1 MDPRQ
6 PVYKHIPN
14 LLTLLN
20 LCSGFLSIVFIFYR
34 NLEAA
39 ALFIVIASLFDFL
52 DGLAARLLN
61 ATSEAGKVLDSIAD
75 IVSFGVAP
83 AALIFMIIEF
93 SLVHSNPDFSF
104 STATFTDRLLLFT
117 SVVLLIT
124 SALRLAV
131 FTSRKDSTIFNGLPT
146 PANALFV
153 AGLTLILT
161 DPGTEQ
167 ITEWIIKLYLLIP
180 VILLLSFLMISNIRF
195 ISFKFRQFGFQ
206 QNKLRYIFIAFS
218 VVLLIL
224 LQKFGI
230 VIIIISYIIVSV
242 LTHFLSKSSDV

>member
-1 MDPRQ
+1 MEAPQ

-14 LLTLLN
+14 LITLLN
-20 LCSGFLSIVFIFYR
+20 LCSGFLSIVCIFYR

-52 DGLAARLLN
+52 DGLTARLLN
-61 ATSEAGKVLDSIAD
+61 ATSETGKVLDSISD

-83 AALIFMIIEF
+83 AALVFMIIEF

-124 SALRLAV
+124 SALRLAI
-131 FTSRKDSTIFNGLPT
+131 FTSRKESILFSGLPT
-146 PANALFV
+146 PANALFI
-153 AGLTLILT
+153 AGLIFILT
-161 DPGTEQ
+161 DPGMEQ
-167 ITEWIIKLYLLIP
+167 IAAWITNLYLLVP
-180 VILLLSFLMISNIRF
+180 LILLLSFLMISNTRF

-206 QNKLRYIFIAFS
+206 HNKLRYIFIAFS
-218 VVLLIL
+218 AVLLIL
-224 LQKFGI
+224 FQKFGI
-230 VIIIISYIIVSV
+230 VLVVLSYIIVSV
-242 LTHFLSKSSDV
+242 LNHFLTKPADV